1 MSRPRRLR
9 VALFTLGVLSV
20 VLGASASAQAASPWS
35 ITNLNL
41 GENETVFGLSCE
53 ASGFCIG
60 VGGEAVLIQSTS
72 PTGGVGAWTIGHVT
86 PAEGLQGNLRDVS
99 CPSPSLCVAVDY
111 SGGVWTTTDPKAGP
125 GSWQATKIP
134 KTKSLFDV
142 SCPSP
147 TECVLVGA
155 AGLVAT
161 SSNPTGGGAWQVF
174 HLSEEQP
181 LRALACAGTLCVAGD
196 YEGGVWTTTAPAG
209 GPAAWIS
216 AGRPGGESPSLGLTC
231 QSETLCLV
239 GQAGNL
245 LVANNPTGGTSTW
258 VSTPLARRF
267 QIFAA
272 SCPNAGL
279 CVLSSNNGEVYAS
292 TNPLGGA
299 STWRTE
305 YLIGGDTN
313 AMFGLSCPTENL
325 CVAAGE
331 YGQML
336 TTTNPRA
343 TGLPE
348 PPPPP
353 SPSPP
358 PPPTTLLLHQPR
370 KTIRLGVRTPP
381 PTVSFRFGAQGEA
394 TSYRCRIDG
403 NLSGACSSTKRYRV
417 GAGRH
422 TFRVSASGPGG
433 TGNTVAYS
441 FRVIPAKR

>member
-1 MSRPRRLR
+1 MSRVRRLR
-9 VALFTLGVLSV
+9 ASLVTIAVLAAL
-20 VLGASASAQAASPWS
+20 LGATASAQAASPWT

-41 GENETVFGLSCE
+41 GENETIFGLSCE
-53 ASGFCIG
+53 ASGFCVG

-72 PTGGVGAWTIGHVT
+72 PTGGAGAWTIGHVT

-111 SGGVWTTTDPKAGP
+111 SGGVWTTTDPRAGP
-125 GSWQATKIP
+125 GSWQPTKIP
-134 KTKSLFDV
+134 KAKSLFDV
-142 SCPSP
+142 SCPTSSQ
-147 TECVLVGA
+147 CIVVGA

-161 SSNPTGGGAWQVF
+161 TSNPTGGGGWHLF

-181 LRALACAGTLCVAGD
+181 LRSLACAGALCVAGD
-196 YEGGVWTTTAPAG
+196 YEGGVWTTTDAAG

-231 QSETLCLV
+231 QSEALCLV
-239 GQAGNL
+239 GQAGTL
-245 LVANNPTGGTSTW
+245 LVSSNPTAGTSAW
-258 VSTPLARRF
+258 VPTPLARRF

-272 SCPNAGL
+272 SCPSAGL
-279 CVLSSNNGEVYAS
+279 CALSSNNGEVYVS

-299 STWRTE
+299 PTWRTE

-325 CVAAGE
+325 CVAAGKF
-331 YGQML
+331 GQML

-348 PPPPP
+348 SAPPPPT
-353 SPSPP
+353 PP
-358 PPPTTLLLHQPR
+358 LPPTTLLLQAPR
-370 KTIRLGVRTPP
+370 KTIRLGARTPLP
-381 PTVSFRFGAQGEA
+381 MVNFRFGAQGEA
-394 TSYRCRIDG
+394 TSYSCRMDG
-403 NLSGACSSTKRYRV
+403 NLAGRCNAMKSYRV

-422 TFRVSASGPGG
+422 TFRVIASGPGG
-433 TGNTVAYS
+433 TGNTVAYR
-441 FRVIPAKR
+441 FRIIRAKP